1 MHLKTTTKGSVWLR
15 LGKNTNPELGQ
26 LKQKQKYFSRW
37 VISPLRGNRFGYSQ
51 VVWLLKLLAVLLSW
65 ADVHKICLQ

>member
-51 VVWLLKLLAVLLSW
+51 VV
-65 ADVHKICLQ
+65 